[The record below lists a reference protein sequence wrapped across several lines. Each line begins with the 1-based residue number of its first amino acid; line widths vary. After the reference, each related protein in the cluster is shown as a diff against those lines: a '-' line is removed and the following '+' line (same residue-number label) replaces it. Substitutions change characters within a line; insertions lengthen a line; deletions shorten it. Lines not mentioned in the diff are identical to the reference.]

1 MTTRISLLAT
11 ALCFSSAMAVDYE
24 LKKELFE
31 QTLSIQGIA
40 TTDKG
45 AELTLAP
52 AVWGDFTIDKILA
65 HGSKVSKGNQV
76 VWIDTEKIDEYII
89 DQELE
94 RKLDAIQLQQ
104 AQHELAELQL
114 KTERDM
120 LVAKR
125 SFEREQENYKYFR
138 EVEFPQAIAAARL
151 DGEKS
156 KWYLSYT
163 QEELKQLLKMYEADG
178 LTEET
183 EEIIV
188 QRSQNSVKAGA
199 FSNKQKQNEVKFSLE
214 KELPR
219 RQIDR
224 KLRHEAAKLA
234 WEFSQINIP
243 RLLESKE
250 LELSKLV
257 REDKKKADKL
267 VKVKADRAAMVIKAP
282 ASGVLYYGEFK
293 GNSWQREL
301 VPKTLTLGAKIP
313 LKRVFMT
320 IVPEGNATHI
330 VASVDSYTAKRLKKG
345 QTGRLKLAAYPWKS
359 FKSSVSTVAATPNL
373 QAKWDVSLAAKLDN
387 KKKLAVG
394 ESVKVD
400 FVSYRKEDA
409 LSIPVKSVIQNSD
422 GSFSVNLKMADDK
435 QEKKTITLGESNSKR
450 VEVLSGLSE
459 GQVIIYDAKS

>member
-11 ALCFSSAMAVDYE
+11 ALCISSAMAEDYE

-31 QTLSIQGIA
+31 QTLRIQGIA

-45 AELTLAP
+45 AELTIAP
-52 AVWGDFTIDKILA
+52 NVWIDFTIEKLLPQ
-65 HGSKVSKGNQV
+65 GSKVAKGDQV
-76 VWIDTEKIDEYII
+76 VWIDTEKVDEYIH

-94 RKLDAIQLQQ
+94 RKLDAIQLQN
-104 AQHELAELQL
+104 AQQELAELQL

-120 LVAKR
+120 MVAKR
-125 SFEREQENYKYFR
+125 NFEREQENYKYFR
-138 EVEFPQAIAAARL
+138 EVELPEAIAATKFA
-151 DGEKS
+151 GEKS

-178 LTEET
+178 LTEDT

-224 KLRHEAAKLA
+224 NLKHETAKSA
-234 WEFSQINIP
+234 WEFAQTSIP
-243 RLLESKE
+243 RALESKE

-267 VKVKADRAAMVIKAP
+267 VKVKADLAAMVIKAP
-282 ASGVLYYGEFK
+282 AAGILYYGEFK
-293 GNSWQREL
+293 GNSWRREL
-301 VPKTLTLGAKIP
+301 VQKALIRGAKIP

-330 VASVDSYTAKRLKKG
+330 AASVDTYTANRLKKG
-345 QTGRLKLAAYPWKS
+345 QTGRLKLAASPWKS
-359 FKSSVSTVAATPNL
+359 FNSSVSSVAVTPNL
-373 QAKWDVSLAAKLDN
+373 QAKWDVSLTAKLNN
-387 KKKLAVG
+387 KQKLAVG

-435 QEKKTITLGESNSKR
+435 QEKTTITLGESNSKR